1 MLFVFVL
8 NKKAMPVVEE
18 LKEFSSVADDPSG
31 ATGCTTHGINP
42 KLVILLIDT
51 FPNNFIVEKKLF

>member
-1 MLFVFVL
+1 MPTYFQDRMLFVFVL

-42 KLVILLIDT
+42 KTCVILLYNLI
-51 FPNNFIVEKKLF
+51 L